1 LNILGDERF
10 LKVSTKEWV
19 MKERRKEK
27 EETKKSYEKPALTRR
42 GKLTDVG
49 VATSKDL
56 LPDE

>member
-1 LNILGDERF
+1 
-10 LKVSTKEWV
+10 

-49 VATSKDL
+49 VATSNDL